1 MLYTRQYIHSLAS
14 HSPALSEAD
23 DTPIQSRPG
32 NELLIKDSNSCR
44 RHQSPFNIVTAELTV
59 WYLQSPGPRAFWTRF
74 TILVVSIAG
83 PGRMATVLMIEYT
96 DNLVLAA
103 TIRARTRSSVSIQK
117 SPISARS
124 GERTTL
130 QRVDVRVKECMRVPI
145 EDKAHWTVSDVLN
158 GEEWE
163 RTHMFRLCDHDFLS

>member
-1 MLYTRQYIHSLAS
+1 
-14 HSPALSEAD
+14 
-23 DTPIQSRPG
+23 
-32 NELLIKDSNSCR
+32 
-44 RHQSPFNIVTAELTV
+44 
-59 WYLQSPGPRAFWTRF
+59 
-74 TILVVSIAG
+74 
-83 PGRMATVLMIEYT
+83 MATVLMIEYT